1 MDAALAVIVE
11 KWIRLILYH
20 LAKDIHRY
28 GTLKRAIRGVSGNV
42 LIQQLKER
50 ERNEIIARMP
60 SSKFHAQASPAA
72 LGIRD
77 VFTSVSE

>member
-1 MDAALAVIVE
+1 MIVE

-60 SSKFHAQASPAA
+60 SSKFHTKAFLLLSVSSAIVGKGVSPAPD
-72 LGIRD
+72 L
-77 VFTSVSE
+77 